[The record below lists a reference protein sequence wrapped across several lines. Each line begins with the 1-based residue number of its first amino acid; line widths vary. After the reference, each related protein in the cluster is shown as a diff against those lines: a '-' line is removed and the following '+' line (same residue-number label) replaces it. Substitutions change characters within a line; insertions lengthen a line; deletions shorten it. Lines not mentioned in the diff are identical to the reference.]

1 MRDVGP
7 TPAAARQLAKL
18 LVRTLAWAGPDQQIL
33 GIGRPAAHDASMA
46 VPFGNTP
53 EAPFALRV
61 AAACHMFYPE
71 LAAESRAVL
80 ANIPGRL
87 DLLLTTDTE
96 EKRAALAASFDG
108 WDKGAL
114 EVRVVANRGRDI
126 GPKLTACGDLYAS
139 HDVVLFLHSK
149 RDTHFAD
156 GPVWRRYLLHNL
168 AGSPAIAGSILTAFQ
183 RDPHLGIVMA
193 QHWPPLRGRLDWGGN
208 FHIARGL
215 ARRMGIG
222 LTPGH
227 VLDFPSGSMFWAR
240 PAALRPLLDLHWR
253 AEDFPEEA
261 GQRDS
266 TAAHAAE
273 RLFLFVCEAAGYRWA
288 KVSDPTQAGAAEA
301 AIRIDEPAALDGFHR
316 RHGFRLTALG
326 PA

>member
-1 MRDVGP
+1 
-7 TPAAARQLAKL
+7 
-18 LVRTLAWAGPDQQIL
+18 
-33 GIGRPAAHDASMA
+33 
-46 VPFGNTP
+46 
-53 EAPFALRV
+53 
-61 AAACHMFYPE
+61 MFYPE
-71 LAAESRAVL
+71 LAGEFHDTL

-87 DLLLTTDTE
+87 DVLLTTDTQD
-96 EKRAALAASFDG
+96 KRAALAASFAG

-149 RDTHFAD
+149 RDSHFAD
-156 GPVWRRYLLHNL
+156 GPGWRHYLLHTL
-168 AGSPAIAGSILTAFQ
+168 AGSPAIAGSILTAFE
-183 RDPHLGIVMA
+183 RDPRLGIVMA
-193 QHWPPLRGRLDWGGN
+193 QHWPPLRGRLDWGDN
-208 FHIARGL
+208 FVIAQGL

-222 LTPGH
+222 LTQAH
-227 VLDFPSGSMFWAR
+227 MLDFPSGSMFWAR
-240 PAALRPLLDLHWR
+240 PAALRPLLELTWR

-288 KVSDPTQAGAAEA
+288 KVCDPARAGEGS
-301 AIRIDEPAALDGFHR
+301 AIRIDDPAALEGFRR

-326 PA
+326 PE